1 MVTTRGEFAVR
12 GGILDIFPPTA
23 EHPVRVEFWGDEV
36 SEVRSFSVADQ
47 RSVGEVTRIDVPPC
61 RELLLTTPVRERAGE
76 LALEQPETAG
86 LNRNPLRELLEKL
99 SEGIP
104 GEGMESLI
112 PALVGGEMQTLTDL
126 LPDGTRVLLADPE
139 RIRTRCADLVR
150 IRALWAELVEVWDDR
165 TFYDFVSTSKAFSD
179 LSFAHREAFG
189 QVGFGTGGWDS
200 DFPNSM
206 LEILRVVLT
215 GCDDDQLLV
224 VGGVEQVPQGLWTRT
239 PDDLVHWPAGTSL
252 SSLHGGG
259 TRPGV
264 ARLHRLDAD
273 TIRVTDVYG
282 GTRDVPAVLTTCQS
296 WLLSTQIDTD
306 ESLFG
311 QEVWMALDRTRYMQS
326 TKTFVMVDRPFWR
339 DVDPATGREVMS
351 TTLTDRLTRSTYLF
365 DNGPDRPGVICLS
378 YSWMSDSLKM
388 LPYPVEKRVEL
399 ALGALRKI
407 YPTVDVGAH
416 VIGDPI
422 TVTWES
428 DPHSLGAFKGALPGH
443 YRYNRRMYCH
453 FVQDDLPAAER
464 GIFMAGDDVSWTPA
478 WAEGAVQT
486 ALNAVWGI
494 VAHLG
499 GSTPPDNPGPGTG
512 SPSSRR
518 PRCRTD
524 ARRAAA
530 DRLPAVRR
538 GREPRPAR
546 RGVRRRG
553 RGPARHPGD
562 VPDRLR
568 HRRRCGRRARRAGRR
583 AVGGRRRRDRQD
595 VGDGGAVRL
604 PGAPRR
610 TGRQRRRAR
619 RAGRDPARRVP
630 QDAPVR
636 RARPSLLHRLGH
648 PRPPS

>member
-1 MVTTRGEFAVR
+1 MSPEQPPVTAFGPDFPFPYDDWLTHPAGLGQVPPDRLGTEVVVVGAGIAGLVAAYELMR
-12 GGILDIFPPTA
+12 IGLRPVVYESSHLGGRLRSQPFEGADGIVAELGGMRFPRSSTAFHHYVDLLGLPTA
-23 EHPVRVEFWGDEV
+23 PFPNPLTEAAGSTVIDLHGRTYYGRTLADLPPFFTE
-36 SEVRSFSVADQ
+36 VADAWASALEEGAGFTDLQ
-47 RSVGEVTRIDVPPC
+47 QAI
-61 RELLLTTPVRERAGE
+61 RERD
-76 LALEQPETAG
+76 
-86 LNRNPLRELLEKL
+86 
-99 SEGIP
+99 
-104 GEGMESLI
+104 
-112 PALVGGEMQTLTDL
+112 VG
-126 LPDGTRVLLADPE
+126 
-139 RIRTRCADLVR
+139 R

-215 GCDDDQLLV
+215 GCDEDQLLV

-499 GSTPPDNPGPGTG
+499 GSTPPDNPGPG
-512 SPSSRR
+512 
-518 PRCRTD
+518 
-524 ARRAAA
+524 
-530 DRLPAVRR
+530 DRFAELAPPALP
-538 GREPRPAR
+538 
-546 RGVRRRG
+546 
-553 RGPARHPGD
+553 D
-562 VPDRLR
+562 
-568 HRRRCGRRARRAGRR
+568 
-583 AVGGRRRRDRQD
+583 
-595 VGDGGAVRL
+595 
-604 PGAPRR
+604 
-610 TGRQRRRAR
+610 
-619 RAGRDPARRVP
+619 
-630 QDAPVR
+630 
-636 RARPSLLHRLGH
+636 
-648 PRPPS
+648 

>member
-1 MVTTRGEFAVR
+1 MSPEQPPLTAFGP
-12 GGILDIFPPTA
+12 DFPFPYDDWLA
-23 EHPVRVEFWGDEV
+23 HPAGLGRVPPDRLG
-36 SEVRSFSVADQ
+36 SEVVVVGAGIAGLVAAYELMRIGLRPVVYESSHLGGRLRSQPFEGADGIVAELGGMRFPRSSTAFHHYVDLLGLETAPFPNPLTEAAGSTVIDLHGRTYYGRTLADLPPFFTEVADAWASALEEGAGFSDLQ
-47 RSVGEVTRIDVPPC
+47 QAI
-61 RELLLTTPVRERAGE
+61 RERD
-76 LALEQPETAG
+76 TA
-86 LNRNPLRELLEKL
+86 
-99 SEGIP
+99 
-104 GEGMESLI
+104 
-112 PALVGGEMQTLTDL
+112 
-126 LPDGTRVLLADPE
+126 
-139 RIRTRCADLVR
+139 R

-215 GCDDDQLLV
+215 GCEDDQQLV

-282 GTRDVPAVLTTCQS
+282 GIRDVSAVLTTCQS

-311 QEVWMALDRTRYMQS
+311 QDVWMALDRTRYMQS

-339 DVDPATGREVMS
+339 DIDPSTGREVMS

-365 DNGPDRPGVICLS
+365 DNGPGRPGVICLS

-399 ALGALRKI
+399 ALGALRRI
-407 YPTVDVGAH
+407 YPSVDIGAH

-499 GSTPPDNPGPGTG
+499 GATPPENPGPG
-512 SPSSRR
+512 
-518 PRCRTD
+518 
-524 ARRAAA
+524 
-530 DRLPAVRR
+530 DRFAELAPPA
-538 GREPRPAR
+538 
-546 RGVRRRG
+546 
-553 RGPARHPGD
+553 
-562 VPDRLR
+562 
-568 HRRRCGRRARRAGRR
+568 
-583 AVGGRRRRDRQD
+583 
-595 VGDGGAVRL
+595 L
-604 PGAPRR
+604 PG
-610 TGRQRRRAR
+610 
-619 RAGRDPARRVP
+619 
-630 QDAPVR
+630 
-636 RARPSLLHRLGH
+636 
-648 PRPPS
+648 

>member
-1 MVTTRGEFAVR
+1 MSPEQPPVTAFGPDFPFPYDDWLTHPAGLGRVPPDRLGTEVVVVGAGIAGLVAAYELMR
-12 GGILDIFPPTA
+12 IGLRPVVYESSHLGGRLRSQPFEGADGIVAELGGMRFPRSSTAFHHYVDLLGLPTA
-23 EHPVRVEFWGDEV
+23 PFPNPLTEAAGSTVIDLHGRTYYGRTLADLPPFFTE
-36 SEVRSFSVADQ
+36 VADAWASALEEGAGFTDLQ
-47 RSVGEVTRIDVPPC
+47 QAI
-61 RELLLTTPVRERAGE
+61 RERD
-76 LALEQPETAG
+76 
-86 LNRNPLRELLEKL
+86 
-99 SEGIP
+99 
-104 GEGMESLI
+104 
-112 PALVGGEMQTLTDL
+112 VG
-126 LPDGTRVLLADPE
+126 
-139 RIRTRCADLVR
+139 R

-499 GSTPPDNPGPGTG
+499 GSTPPDNPGPG
-512 SPSSRR
+512 
-518 PRCRTD
+518 
-524 ARRAAA
+524 
-530 DRLPAVRR
+530 DRFAELAPPALP
-538 GREPRPAR
+538 
-546 RGVRRRG
+546 
-553 RGPARHPGD
+553 D
-562 VPDRLR
+562 
-568 HRRRCGRRARRAGRR
+568 
-583 AVGGRRRRDRQD
+583 
-595 VGDGGAVRL
+595 
-604 PGAPRR
+604 
-610 TGRQRRRAR
+610 
-619 RAGRDPARRVP
+619 
-630 QDAPVR
+630 
-636 RARPSLLHRLGH
+636 
-648 PRPPS
+648 